1 MQGLC
6 FANVPGAPP
15 QPWVE
20 VHGLIQEGLRA
31 HCDSLP
37 PGSRQRSTAEAR
49 SGAIDLDWL
58 MSVMAR
64 LHVNAFRC
72 EQACNQS
79 IIRHESERTCSAL
92 NLRPAHGT
100 DQHRTHT
107 R

>member
-6 FANVPGAPP
+6 FANVPGPPP

-58 MSVMAR
+58 VSVMAR

-72 EQACNQS
+72 AAQAS
-79 IIRHESERTCSAL
+79 MHLVHHPT
-92 NLRPAHGT
+92 
-100 DQHRTHT
+100 
-107 R
+107 